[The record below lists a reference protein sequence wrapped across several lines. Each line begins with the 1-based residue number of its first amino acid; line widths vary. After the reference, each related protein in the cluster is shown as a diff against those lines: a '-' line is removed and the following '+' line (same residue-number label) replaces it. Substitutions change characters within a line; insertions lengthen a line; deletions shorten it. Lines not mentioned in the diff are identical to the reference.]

1 MDAFISSSS
10 TQEKPHTEN
19 RVRVMLVDDH
29 ELLLY
34 GLRNILNDIDGFS
47 VVAGAS
53 CYKDAIAKLERLA
66 VDLVLLAL
74 PLPDC
79 DKPEVIYQ
87 LKEILPSLKVIIISA
102 LMDDD
107 LLLKALLAGA
117 SGYLTKDISA
127 SEMVR
132 CLQSLKRGELALA
145 SASMSKAINLL
156 VQQCRAQQAELNH
169 HAGNGTKQNGLKP
182 SEQLLPLT
190 VDAASHL
197 LTPQEEKVYQL
208 MRQGQSN
215 KQIAAQLAISPYT
228 VGKHVQNILR
238 KLGATN
244 RTQAAS
250 YTSF

>member
-1 MDAFISSSS
+1 M
-10 TQEKPHTEN
+10 
-19 RVRVMLVDDH
+19 
-29 ELLLY
+29 
-34 GLRNILNDIDGFS
+34 
-47 VVAGAS
+47 
-53 CYKDAIAKLERLA
+53 
-66 VDLVLLAL
+66 AL

-79 DKPEVIYQ
+79 DTPEVIFQ
-87 LKEILPSLKVIIISA
+87 LREVSPSLEVIIITA
-102 LMDDD
+102 LMDHD

-127 SEMVR
+127 SEMGR
-132 CLQSLKRGELALA
+132 CLQSFKRGELALTA
-145 SASMSKAINLL
+145 ASMSKAINLL
-156 VQQCRAQQAELNH
+156 VQRCRIQQAELIH
-169 HAGNGTKQNGLKP
+169 YAGNGTKQNPVKP
-182 SEQLLPLT
+182 SELSLPHT
-190 VDAASHL
+190 VDATASNHISNAFSHL